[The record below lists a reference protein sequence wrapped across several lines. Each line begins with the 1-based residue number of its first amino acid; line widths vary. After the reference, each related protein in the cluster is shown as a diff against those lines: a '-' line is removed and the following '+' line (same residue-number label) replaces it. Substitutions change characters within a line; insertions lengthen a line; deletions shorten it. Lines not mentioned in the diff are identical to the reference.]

1 MPETAAKIALICE
14 DDHKKDQAEK
24 LAAQLAIPIRQD
36 KGDCDFLLAVTGDR
50 LELRQTSAHAPGPFF
65 VDFSAGALRFR
76 RQFGGG
82 RKEALARAVGLKAN
96 RCPSVLDATAGLG
109 RDSFILASL
118 GCRVLMIERSAI
130 VAALLED
137 GLERAVQDRELA
149 DIVAR
154 MKIIHADCLTLN
166 HLAPAPDVIYLDPMY
181 PHRSKSALVKK
192 EMRLVRALVGDDSDA
207 CLLLDWALSHQGV
220 RVVVKRPQGAPTLG
234 NRKPAAVIKGK
245 NSRFDIYFTKP
256 ADSSRQNVS
265 SA

>member
-1 MPETAAKIALICE
+1 MPETTAKIALVCE
-14 DDHKKDQAEK
+14 DDQHKDQAEK
-24 LAAQLAIPIRQD
+24 LAAQLTIPVL
-36 KGDCDFLLAVTGDR
+36 GDMGACDFLLAVTGDR
-50 LELRQTSAHAPGPFF
+50 LELRQTDAHAPGPVF
-65 VDFSAGALRFR
+65 VDFTSGALRYR

-118 GCRVLMIERSAI
+118 GCRVLLVERSAI
-130 VAALLED
+130 IAALLED
-137 GLERAVQDRELA
+137 GLARAARDPELA
-149 DIVAR
+149 AIVAR
-154 MKIIHADCLTLN
+154 MRIIHADCLTLN

-220 RVVVKRPQGAPTLG
+220 RVVVKRPQGAPTLDD
-234 NRKPAAVIKGK
+234 RKPAFVINGK
-245 NSRFDIYFTKP
+245 NSRFDIYLG
-256 ADSSRQNVS
+256 
-265 SA
+265 